1 MFAICRVNSI
11 SGAVKYLTE
20 KQGWSRFPNRAFLFG
35 SSFDA
40 VDFLHWRFPSSP
52 RAPFFYEVRE
62 VRPVFGGAYEK

>member
-40 VDFLHWRFPSSP
+40 DDFLSFAFPFSP
-52 RAPFFYEVRE
+52 PLPFYYEVRE
-62 VRPVFGGAYEK
+62 IRSASKD